1 METTAPLRGT
11 LPLAE
16 VTAESPRIARAF
28 VRGTLTEFA
37 IGADTIALAELVVSE
52 LVTNV
57 YRYAPGPALIDVDY
71 RSSRISI
78 AVSDT
83 WLNLGP
89 VPTTEPLPSAF
100 ELHPSESGYGLI
112 LVDALAASLIEVP
125 LPGGK
130 MIAAILPVPGGEC

>member
-11 LPLAE
+11 LPLTV
-16 VTAESPRIARAF
+16 VTAESPQIARTF
-28 VRGTLTEFA
+28 VRETLTKFA

-71 RSSRISI
+71 RDSRISV

-83 WLNLGP
+83 WLNLGEPTATP
-89 VPTTEPLPSAF
+89 VELHP
-100 ELHPSESGYGLI
+100 LHPSECGYGLL
-112 LVDALAASLIEVP
+112 LVTALAASVIEVP